1 MNGLDTF
8 ATTIIETQENPN
20 GLTMDLTNDQ
30 APQLVNG
37 ENGPHPNGHVVEQQQ
52 LQLSLTLYDM
62 DLERMQSE
70 LWKGRY
76 LTPQDFMD
84 DIGKIVHNANV
95 RFYDDSDRLYKAQA
109 MFTAAQVSIQ
119 EFDPQFRL
127 ECERMAAR
135 ERQRREERRKERGKD
150 KGKEPAAPVII
161 RRSARANGLQPEHP
175 ITDPVKLERRLKRQ
189 RGEIDGNG
197 GDSHTS
203 EGESHGLPIDGTRDV
218 KRSRILDE
226 QDDDRDPLDTLDQTP
241 GSEARTHVVRFL
253 TAPIEPMAPLITID
267 EHPHPQHDTHRPSFP
282 RHPSP
287 LQNELNNPQHVESMP
302 VDSMPLRPFGFN
314 PALLNPMSPSENP
327 FQATTPPFSQRIPA
341 APANPA
347 MVVDPSDPFISQPHP
362 QHPYLGPLSPNA
374 STSYPQ
380 IPRGLTPL
388 APVSVQPSPAQ
399 SRRTSRHPTP
409 LPGPSISTEPPEPVP
424 MEIERTPTPLPD
436 FHVSSTLVNEL
447 RRFLRDL
454 TADLTIE
461 QLEQL
466 RATSLGTVW
475 RHRKEWDR
483 DELIRAL
490 LKDAKSF
497 VNDVLEALNSEY

>member
-1 MNGLDTF
+1 M
-8 ATTIIETQENPN
+8 TIIETHPN
-20 GLTMDLTNDQ
+20 GLAMDLTNDQ

-37 ENGPHPNGHVVEQQQ
+37 ENGPHPNGHVMEQQQ
-52 LQLSLTLYDM
+52 LQQSLTLYDM

-84 DIGKIVHNANV
+84 DVGKIVHNADV

-135 ERQRREERRKERGKD
+135 ERQRREERRKARGKD
-150 KGKEPAAPVII
+150 KGKEPAAPVVI
-161 RRSARANGLQPEHP
+161 RRSARTNGLQPEHP

-189 RGEIDGNG
+189 RGELDGNG

-203 EGESHGLPIDGTRDV
+203 EGEAHGLPMDDGRDV

-241 GSEARTHVVRFL
+241 GSEARMHVVRFV

-267 EHPHPQHDTHRPSFP
+267 EHRHPQHETHRPLFS

-287 LQNELNNPQHVESMP
+287 LQNELNSPRPVDSMP
-302 VDSMPLRPFGFN
+302 VDSPLRPPGFN
-314 PALLNPMSPSENP
+314 PALLNPMGPSENP
-327 FQATTPPFSQRIPA
+327 FAPFSIRLPA

-380 IPRGLTPL
+380 IPARGLTPP

-399 SRRTSRHPTP
+399 SRRTSRQPTP
-409 LPGPSISTEPPEPVP
+409 LPDPSTSTEPPPGPVP

-436 FHVSSTLVNEL
+436 FHVSSTLVDEL
-447 RRFLRDL
+447 RRFLRNL
-454 TADLTIE
+454 TANLTIE

-483 DELIRAL
+483 DELISGL

-497 VNDVLEALNSEY
+497 VNDVLGAQHSEY